1 MSDFI
6 SALQQLAE
14 EANSRPDQ
22 SVCFRATF
30 RYDRFPET
38 RKAEKILFTNF
49 ETMVLTYRQARKRRA
64 IADRP
69 TSMTYETIEV
79 EAGCSLPTS

>member
-1 MSDFI
+1 MSKFI
-6 SALQQLAE
+6 TALKQLAE
-14 EANSRPDQ
+14 DAKTKPEQ

-38 RKAEKILFTNF
+38 REAEQFLFTCF
-49 ETMVLTYRQARKRRA
+49 ETMTLSYRQARKRRA

-69 TSMTYETIEV
+69 TSMSYETIEV
-79 EAGCSLPTS
+79 EGIC